1 MNDVNPTNDIRVL
14 EYQANKLQELI
25 SELHNCCKERYSH
38 EAKAFMLPQAELRC
52 LMLFEGHKY
61 LTGIEIAGLLEV
73 AKSRA
78 TVIIENLEK
87 RGLVQRAPDPN
98 DARVKLINLTPAGQ
112 KKVRE
117 IEEFL
122 FTLHQQL
129 LGQID
134 PGQRTG
140 VITALET
147 LRSSMDAIKAQL
159 VK

>member
-1 MNDVNPTNDIRVL
+1 MNDVNSTNDVRVL

-25 SELHNCCKERYSH
+25 SELHNCCKERYTS
-38 EAKAFMLPQAELRC
+38 EAKAFNMPQAELRC

-61 LTGIEIAGLLEV
+61 LTGIQIAGLLEV

-78 TVIIENLEK
+78 TVIIENLDK
-87 RGLVQRAPDPN
+87 KGLVQRSQDPN
-98 DARVKLINLTPAGQ
+98 DARVKLISLTPAGQ
-112 KKVRE
+112 KKVRK
-117 IEEFL
+117 IEEFM

-134 PGQRTG
+134 PAQRNG

-147 LRSSMDAIKAQL
+147 LRSSMEAVKAQL
-159 VK
+159 T

>member
-1 MNDVNPTNDIRVL
+1 MNDSSQTNDVRVL

-25 SELHNCCKERYSH
+25 SELHNCCKERYTK
-38 EAKAFMLPQAELRC
+38 EAKAFDMPQAELRC

-73 AKSRA
+73 AKSRS

-87 RGLVQRAPDPN
+87 KGLVQRSADPN

-117 IEEFL
+117 IEEFM
-122 FTLHQQL
+122 FSLHQQL
-129 LGQID
+129 LGHID
-134 PGQRTG
+134 PAQRSS

-147 LRSSMDAIKAQL
+147 LRSSMEAVKAQMT
-159 VK
+159 

>member
-1 MNDVNPTNDIRVL
+1 MNNVNTTSDIRVL

-25 SELHNCCKERYSH
+25 GELHNCCKERYTH
-38 EAKAFMLPQAELRC
+38 EAKAFRMPQAELRC

-61 LTGIEIAGLLEV
+61 LTGIQIAGLLEV

-87 RGLVQRAPDPN
+87 KGLVQRSQDPN

-112 KKVRE
+112 HKVRE

-122 FTLHQQL
+122 FSLHQQL
-129 LGQID
+129 LSQID
-134 PGQRTG
+134 PGQRSG

-147 LRSSMDAIKAQL
+147 LRSSMEAIKAQMS
-159 VK
+159 

>member
-1 MNDVNPTNDIRVL
+1 MNDVNTTNDVRVL

-38 EAKAFMLPQAELRC
+38 EAKAFKMPQAELRC

-61 LTGIEIAGLLEV
+61 LTGIQIAGLLEV

-78 TVIIENLEK
+78 TVIIENLDK
-87 RGLVQRAPDPN
+87 KGMVQRSQDPN

-112 KKVRE
+112 RKVRE
-117 IEEFL
+117 IEEFM
-122 FTLHQQL
+122 FALHQQL
-129 LGQID
+129 LDQID

-140 VITALET
+140 VITALEA
-147 LRSSMDAIKAQL
+147 LRSSMEAVKAQL
-159 VK
+159 A

>member
-1 MNDVNPTNDIRVL
+1 MNDVNETNDERVL

-38 EAKAFMLPQAELRC
+38 EAKAFKMPQAELRC

-87 RGLVQRAPDPN
+87 KGLIQRSPDPN
-98 DARVKLINLTPAGQ
+98 DARVKLINLTPTGQ
-112 KKVRE
+112 RKVRE
-117 IEEFL
+117 IEEFM
-122 FTLHQQL
+122 FSLHQQL
-129 LGQID
+129 LDQID
-134 PGQRTG
+134 PNQRPA

-147 LRSSMDAIKAQL
+147 LRSSMEAVKAKL
-159 VK
+159 T